1 MNKTEDA
8 LATFNNGFNCAQA
21 VLSAFAQELGLNR
34 ETALKIASGLGA
46 GLGYQGKTCG
56 AILGAYM
63 VISLRTGS
71 SMPNDEL
78 SKENTYNKTREFD
91 RQFMKTHHSLLC
103 RELLNTDLSSEEGY
117 RYAVDNNLFET
128 NCPTFVKDSVLIIE
142 KILNKL

>member
-1 MNKTEDA
+1 MNKTEYA
-8 LATFNNGFNCAQA
+8 VATFNDGFNCAQA
-21 VLSAFAQELGLNR
+21 VLSAFAPELGLNR

-78 SKENTYNKTREFD
+78 SKEITYNKTREFD
-91 RQFMKTHHSLLC
+91 KQFMKTHHSLLC
-103 RELLNTDLSSEEGY
+103 KELLNTDLSTEEGY
-117 RYAVDNNLFET
+117 SYAVDNGLFE
-128 NCPTFVKDSVLIIE
+128 NSCQTFVKDAVILLEQIISE
-142 KILNKL
+142 L